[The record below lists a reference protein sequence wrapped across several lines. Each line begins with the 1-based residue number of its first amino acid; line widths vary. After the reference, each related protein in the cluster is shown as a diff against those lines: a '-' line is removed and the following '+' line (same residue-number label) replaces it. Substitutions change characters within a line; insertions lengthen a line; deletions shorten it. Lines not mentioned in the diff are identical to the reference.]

1 MSIRTSGYYKSF
13 ESGEEINKNSDF
25 ERQAE
30 GWKFSGWKEVT
41 FSGHGAKCI
50 HAGNNAYIWQNE
62 VIEIAPSDLL
72 LVGLCIDPITWGGG
86 EVIEY
91 QIYPIDKF
99 GQITSTHKTIK
110 FEIENTNINTWY
122 RLFGISELFE
132 DYFSA
137 EKLRVIRGIT
147 PYLSFLTSQNWG
159 DNESLYVKS
168 ISLRKINPEE
178 LKVMPIKLI
187 KVWKT
192 SGVSKT
198 TYYGEEFFSGIF
210 KEGDYTMY
218 IDQIEDSGTGGLT
231 FSCAIQSYDMIVG
244 DWYDAVVFDDISIP
258 SGGSI
263 GCQLYT
269 KIATAGLGIRQRVKW
284 SLSGDGTP
292 GVVKFL
298 IGVTYKQ

>member
-1 MSIRTSGYYKSF
+1 MTIRTSGYYKSF
-13 ESGEEINKNSDF
+13 ESGEEINKNSEF

-50 HAGNNAYIWQNE
+50 HGGSNAYIWQDE

-72 LVGLCIDPITWGGG
+72 MVGLCIDPITWGGG

-99 GQITSTHKTIK
+99 GQITSTHKTLS
-110 FEIENTNINTWY
+110 FEIESTNINTYY
-122 RLFGISELFE
+122 RLFSASELFM

-147 PYLSFLTSQNWG
+147 PYLSFLTSNNWG

-168 ISLRKINPEE
+168 ISLRKIKPDE
-178 LKVMPIKLI
+178 LKVFLVRLI
-187 KVWKT
+187 NVYNPL
-192 SGVSKT
+192 GVNKD
-198 TYYGEEFFSGIF
+198 TYYGDEYFSGIF
-210 KEGDYTMY
+210 KEGDYVLY
-218 IDQIEDSGTGGLT
+218 VSKIEDSGSGGLT
-231 FSCAIQSYDMIVG
+231 FSCSIQSYDVTT
-244 DWYDAVVFDDISIP
+244 DKWYDAVVFDDVSVP
-258 SGGSI
+258 SAGNVSAKT
-263 GCQLYT
+263 YT
-269 KIATAGLGIRQRVKW
+269 KIATAGLGFKQRVKW

-292 GVVKFL
+292 GYTSFKV
-298 IGVTYKQ
+298 GVTYKQ